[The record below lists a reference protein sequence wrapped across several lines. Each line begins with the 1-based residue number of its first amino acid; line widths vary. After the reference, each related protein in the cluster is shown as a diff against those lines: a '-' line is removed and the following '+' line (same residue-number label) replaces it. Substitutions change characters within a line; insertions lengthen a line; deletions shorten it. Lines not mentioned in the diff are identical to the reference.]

1 LIITYIHSNRV
12 EDRLRV
18 QLRCR
23 NFADAINRMRTSRA
37 NLLELNAFTQNTPE
51 AQRMCAESD
60 LLVIY
65 RYLYGPILTA
75 IQYWKAREKKI
86 IVDFD
91 QAINYLTPEM
101 PEYSFWWQGVSLVAS
116 DHEKSLENLFDSIP
130 LEQFK
135 WGLGMVDAA
144 TVASARL
151 ADDWSQFTPVYELP
165 DYLNTNQYPLVEK
178 AHENEIWLGL
188 GQAIQLISFKNSG
201 LGDAVEAICREFPQ
215 VKLVLSDLEK
225 FSGLGLS
232 IDPRQIVVYPPYFFD
247 EWVKILLKL
256 DLGLVPISG
265 DYDLRQSQAS
275 LLEFM
280 TAKIPWIATEQLPF
294 HHLSQFGICTKN
306 SPEAWKSALVEM
318 INRLSIYQKKATRE
332 PFLFALGQDLNA
344 NIEKVLKIYA
354 AIIN

>member
-1 LIITYIHSNRV
+1 LIITYIYSDQV
-12 EDRLRV
+12 EDRIRI

-23 NFADAINRMRTSRA
+23 NFADAINRTGSSRA
-37 NLLELNAFTQNTPE
+37 NLLELNAFTQNTSE

-101 PEYSFWWQGVSLVAS
+101 PEYSFWWQGVSLAVS
-116 DHEKSLENLFDSIP
+116 GPEKGLFDAIP

-165 DYLNTNQYPLVEK
+165 DYLNTNQYPLAEK

-188 GQAIQLISFKNSG
+188 GQATQLISFKNSG
-201 LGDAVEAICREFPQ
+201 LGSAVAAICREFPQ

-225 FSGLGLS
+225 FSSLGLS
-232 IDPRQIVVYPPYFFD
+232 INPRQIVVYPPYFFD
-247 EWVKILLKL
+247 EWVNILLKL
-256 DLGLVPISG
+256 DLGLAPISG
-265 DYDLRQSQAS
+265 DYDLRLSQAS

-280 TAKIPWIATEQLPF
+280 TAKIPWIATEQSPF
-294 HHLSQFGICTKN
+294 HQFSQYGLCVKN
-306 SPEAWKSALVEM
+306 SPEAWKNALLEM
-318 INRLSIYQKKATRE
+318 INRLAVYQKKATRE

-344 NIEKVLKIYA
+344 NLEKVLKIYA